1 MREREES
8 GNIPKDWVQKNK
20 KWSYYY
26 LWVGWYR
33 RENYLF
39 SIGIFSLQCSV
50 HVQEENVKCTVRC
63 MSLELRVELTLARSR
78 IQGYRF
84 FSLGIYSCWY
94 SVLNSYYMNFIME
107 WKEERK
113 NALPYLMH
121 TGKKVTKWSLI
132 TGIYIMIIYPL
143 KNILIVMYHLFK
155 LYYHK
160 CRFLNLQIQS
170 IKCLL
175 NHKKLWAVIHKTK
188 TALCLLKHSQ
198 RILISFKIL
207 GGIRLYYSILQNF
220 WLCISY

>member
-8 GNIPKDWVQKNK
+8 GWFHPGLEARFPARRREERVQKTK

-50 HVQEENVKCTVRC
+50 HVQEENVKHTVRC
-63 MSLELRVELTLARSR
+63 MSLELRVEFTLAGSR
-78 IQGYRF
+78 IQCYRF
-84 FSLGIYSCWY
+84 FFLGIYRCWH

-107 WKEERK
+107 WKEEERK

-132 TGIYIMIIYPL
+132 TGIYYD
-143 KNILIVMYHLFK
+143 Y
-155 LYYHK
+155 
-160 CRFLNLQIQS
+160 
-170 IKCLL
+170 
-175 NHKKLWAVIHKTK
+175 
-188 TALCLLKHSQ
+188 
-198 RILISFKIL
+198 IS
-207 GGIRLYYSILQNF
+207 S
-220 WLCISY
+220 